1 MKSKESIKESI
12 KKISA
17 GIFFIL
23 GVTLVFIIV
32 FMIGLEKGA
41 TQPKFQAVVVFRQV
55 GGLSIGAA
63 VRLSGVEVGNVSAV
77 DFLDNK
83 IQGRGVRVVLNI
95 FRKYKKQI
103 ENCSIYSIKPINIL
117 GEKIVEIE
125 PPGETKICD
134 LNKPIIGFDP
144 IDVQDFAESFED
156 TAVSLTKMTK
166 EINSMIGDFK
176 YFSKT
181 SKRVLD
187 RLEDKLIEGNFIKL
201 F

>member
-1 MKSKESIKESI
+1 MKSKESI

-23 GVTLVFIIV
+23 GVVLIFIIV

-41 TQPKFQAVVVFRQV
+41 TKPKFQVVVVFRNV
-55 GGLSIGAA
+55 GGLSVGSA
-63 VRLSGVEVGNVSAV
+63 VRISGVEVGNVSSV
-77 DFLDNK
+77 DFLENK
-83 IQGRGVRVVLNI
+83 IQARGVKVVLSI
-95 FRKYKKQI
+95 FRKYKKEI
-103 ENCSIYSIKPINIL
+103 ENCSIYSIKAVNIL

-125 PPGETKICD
+125 PPGDVKIYD
-134 LNKPIIGFDP
+134 LSKPIMGFDP
-144 IDVQDFAESFED
+144 LDVQDFAESFED

-166 EINSMIGDFK
+166 EINSLIGEFK